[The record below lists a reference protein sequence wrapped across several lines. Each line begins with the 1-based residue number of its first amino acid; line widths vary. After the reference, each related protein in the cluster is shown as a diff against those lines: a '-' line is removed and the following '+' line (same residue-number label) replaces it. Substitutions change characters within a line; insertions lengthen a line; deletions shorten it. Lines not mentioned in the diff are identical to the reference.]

1 MAYMKK
7 KGNMLV
13 FLAIISVLV
22 AIFVFIAMPKIA
34 ESYASGKI
42 ALKIVAARDIA
53 LTLNTI
59 YAYPYDVKMDYD
71 VDLSDFTVKIADKEV
86 QVSFAS
92 LSIDPK
98 PAEYPFVPVGE
109 NPNFIL
115 NKPKKI
121 AFGKKEGKLTV
132 T

>member
-1 MAYMKK
+1 MKR

-86 QVSFAS
+86 QVSLAS